1 MAESGRSNGL
11 WLGLTAAAV
20 VAAAYWLATRPEA
33 TRPEPGALA
42 PPPVVEPTPRV
53 TPQDGPGEEEPQP
66 PRAPPP
72 PVSASAPPGCPED
85 DADPPRLVRPSIWDL
100 LQVRTQELRDRLP
113 QLSRDAS
120 AALREGLDGLGAA
133 DPTRA
138 IDRLRL
144 APDRV
149 RDGFDVALAAI
160 LHLGMRDLGRGHVD
174 EAGWYARL
182 ALREA
187 PDDALAHALAAL
199 IAARAR
205 HPTESAEHIARAYA
219 LAPDEPAIA
228 LHHARMQ
235 APRGELTEAVA
246 SADAYLAEVPD
257 DARMRAWRAR
267 MAARAELVSTHA
279 RRTYLGVTVL
289 WPDREIDS
297 RRIDELTTELAGA
310 LDEVADIAQL
320 PRRRALTVLVYRT
333 PDEMRRATCAP
344 SWSGGVFD
352 GALHLDVRTVN
363 HRGFARTVRHE
374 ATHAQLAVMQRRIP
388 SWLGEGFAQAMEGP
402 AREREAAR
410 GWRRMVDREYWI
422 PLASLDGEL
431 LSIDDPTDARLAY
444 HQSLAM
450 YLYLHEQRGTSGV
463 AEALRLVDEGEP
475 HDLLTR
481 LVPRTDGRALLEFMR
496 TRAAQDR

>member
-1 MAESGRSNGL
+1 VAESGRTSWL
-11 WLGLTAAAV
+11 WLGLTASAV
-20 VAAAYWLATRPEA
+20 VGAAYWLASRPPTPRAPTPDAAGPAAVVEPAAEA
-33 TRPEPGALA
+33 SPATEPGAT
-42 PPPVVEPTPRV
+42 ER
-53 TPQDGPGEEEPQP
+53 
-66 PRAPPP
+66 PPP
-72 PVSASAPPGCPED
+72 PPRVSASAPPGCPED
-85 DADPPRLVRPSIWDL
+85 DADPPGLVRPSVWDL

-120 AALREGLDGLGAA
+120 PGLREGLNGIGARDA
-133 DPTRA
+133 TA
-138 IDRLRL
+138 TVDRLRL

-160 LHLGMRDLGRGHVD
+160 LHLGMREL
-174 EAGWYARL
+174 AGDRHDDADWYARL

-187 PDDALAHALAAL
+187 PDDPLAHAFAGLVSERGRRITDAAE
-199 IAARAR
+199 RF
-205 HPTESAEHIARAYA
+205 ARAYA

-228 LHHARMQ
+228 LRHARSQ
-235 APRGELTEAVA
+235 APRGDLTEAVA
-246 SADAYLAEVPD
+246 AADAYLAAVPE

-267 MAARAELVSTHA
+267 MAARAALVATHA
-279 RRTYLGVTVL
+279 RRTDQGITVL
-289 WPDREIDS
+289 WPDRDVDA
-297 RRIDELTTELAGA
+297 RRIDEMSTELARA
-310 LDEVADIAQL
+310 LDEVADIAGL
-320 PRRRALTVLVYRT
+320 RRRRALTVIVYRT
-333 PDEMRRATCAP
+333 GDEMRRATCAP

-363 HRGFARTVRHE
+363 RDGFARTVRHE

-402 AREREAAR
+402 DREREAAR
-410 GWRRMVDREYWI
+410 GWRRMVDRGYWI

-450 YLYLHEQRGTSGV
+450 YLYLREQRGTSGV
-463 AEALRLVDEGEP
+463 AQALHLVDRGDP

-481 LVPRTDGRALLEFMR
+481 IVPDTDGRALLEFMR
-496 TRAAQDR
+496 VRAALNP